1 MSMSAT
7 SSLLLA
13 EHNQGFYDAVGS
25 YAGCAATAYPVEH
38 KAVELTVNRGGATTE
53 QMWGPF
59 GSPTNRYN
67 DAMMNHEK
75 LRGTELYI
83 SSGSGLAGETDTYSY
98 YTNQGANPAAAAVGS
113 ARLQV
118 EGGAIEAGVNYCTH
132 NFKAKLDQAGIP
144 ATYNFRNTGTH
155 SWPHWI
161 ADLKDSWPVFERA
174 FNK

>member
-1 MSMSAT
+1 M
-7 SSLLLA
+7 
-13 EHNQGFYDAVGS
+13 
-25 YAGCAATAYPVEH
+25 
-38 KAVELTVNRGGATTE
+38 
-53 QMWGPF
+53 
-59 GSPTNRYN
+59 
-67 DAMMNHEK
+67 
-75 LRGTELYI
+75 
-83 SSGSGLAGETDTYSY
+83 AGETDTYSY
-98 YTNQGANPAAAAVGS
+98 YTNQGANPAIAAVGS